1 MKYKNRNS
9 FFIVLFTLFLSNCL
23 IGQLTIKGEV
33 LDEKDNEPLIGANV
47 VIKGTNDGATT
58 DYDGKFLLKTS
69 AEFPLIIQ
77 VTYLGYTQKD
87 IELTVAT
94 EALVIKLSENSIIT
108 EVIEVKGQ
116 RISDKQKMSA
126 LTVESM
132 DLLAIKETPSANFYE
147 GLGAL
152 KGVDLTTA
160 SLGFTIVNTRGFNS
174 TSPVRSLQIIDGVD
188 NQSPG
193 LNFSLGNFVGS
204 PELDVLKVDLIVGAS
219 SAYYG
224 PNAFNGVIDMRTRNP
239 FYHKGLSAMVKAGER
254 SLYEMSF
261 RYADAFKNKSG
272 KEIFA
277 FKINFAYMQANDWE
291 ATNYDPSDQSDVGID
306 NPGGY
311 DAVNI
316 YGDENTDNSRN
327 FSSSPTLKYQYPG
340 MGVFHRKGYK
350 EVDLV
355 DYNTRNIKAST
366 ALHYKIW
373 DDVELIAGANYGEG
387 TTVYQGDNRF
397 SLKGIKFFQ
406 GKLELQKPDKFFL
419 RAYTT
424 TEDAGESY
432 DAYFTAL
439 LLQQS
444 VKDFRNWTNNYTI
457 HWRTFIRPRVESLEG
472 YPDPDVFPFDFDAQ
486 EAVLSQ
492 YQDSLFAW
500 SIETQNA
507 VNTNSRPNYS
517 IYGEPFLEPGTPE
530 FEAEFKRLVSNLP
543 SDPDNPGTRFY
554 DKSDLYHVHG
564 EYKFTPTFADIIVGA
579 NYRLYTPDSKGT
591 IFQDTMGRKI
601 SNWEYGVY
609 AGFEKKFASD
619 KIKLNVS
626 GRMDKNQNFDY
637 LFSPAVSLV
646 YTPNE
651 NQYLRASFSS
661 AIRNP
666 TLTDQYLFY
675 NVGRAI
681 LLGNINGV
689 NNLVTLESFIDF
701 ASTRN
706 PDTLVYFNE
715 PGIQPEKVKTFEIG
729 YRATL
734 FDRIWVDAG
743 YYYSF
748 YDDFIGYKIGADV
761 TYDESTNIIQ
771 GVQVYRLAANAQNRV
786 TTQGFSIGL
795 NYYFPKFLVLAG
807 NYSWNVLNKKG
818 TEDPII
824 PAFNTPEHKYNI
836 SLSGRDMVVKI
847 GATTI
852 RNFGFS
858 VNYKW
863 VQGFLFEGSP
873 QFTGEIPTYDLL
885 DAQLNYNFK
894 KLHTTLKVGASNV
907 LNKKQFQTYG
917 GPRVGRLAYISLL
930 YEWVKK

>member
-1 MKYKNRNS
+1 MKHNLYLLI
-9 FFIVLFTLFLSNCL
+9 FIVSTLLVPCNFL
-23 IGQLTIKGEV
+23 IGQSTIKGEV
-33 LDEKDNEPLIGANV
+33 LDERNDEPLIGANV
-47 VIKGTNDGATT
+47 IIKGSNEGATT
-58 DYDGKFLLKTS
+58 DYEGEFIIKTDQ
-69 AEFPLIIQ
+69 AFPLIIQ
-77 VTYLGYTQKD
+77 VKYLGYTEKE
-87 IELTVAT
+87 IELSA
-94 EALVIKLSENSIIT
+94 ASDNLVVKLGESSIIT

-116 RISDKQKMSA
+116 RISDKQKQA
-126 LTVESM
+126 PLTIESM
-132 DLLAIKETPSANFYE
+132 DILAIKETPAANFYD

-160 SLGFTIVNTRGFNS
+160 SLGFTIINTRGFNS

-193 LNFSLGNFVGS
+193 LNFSLGNFLGS

-224 PNAFNGVIDMRTRNP
+224 PNAFNGVIDMRTKNP

-254 SLYEMSF
+254 NLYEMSF
-261 RYADAFKNKSG
+261 RYAEAFKNKKG
-272 KEIFA
+272 VENFA

-291 ATNYDPSDQSDVGID
+291 ATNYDSLYQSDVGKN

-316 YGDENTDNSRN
+316 YGDENTDASKD
-327 FSSSPTLKYQYPG
+327 FQTSPSLRYDYPG
-340 MGVFHRKGYK
+340 LGIFHRRGYR
-350 EVDLV
+350 EVDVV
-355 DYNTRNIKAST
+355 DYDTRNIKANT
-366 ALHYKIW
+366 ALHYKIQ
-373 DDVELIAGANYGEG
+373 DDVELIAGVNYGEG

-406 GKLELQKPDKFFL
+406 GKLELQKPNKFFI
-419 RAYTT
+419 RAYMT

-439 LLQQS
+439 LLQQAAKTNS
-444 VKDFRNWTNNYTI
+444 KWTNNYIT
-457 HWRTFIRPRVESLEG
+457 HWRNTYKDRVEDFEG
-472 YPDPDVFPFDFDAQ
+472 YPNTNVFPFDFATQSMVLAQ
-486 EAVLSQ
+486 N
-492 YQDSLFAW
+492 QDSLFAW
-500 SIETQNA
+500 HMATQNF
-507 VNTNSRPNYS
+507 VNLNDNPS
-517 IYGEPFLEPGTPE
+517 IGNPFLEPGTPE
-530 FEAEFKRLVSNLP
+530 FEAEFNRITSTLP
-543 SDPDNPGTRFY
+543 SAPDNPGTRFY
-554 DKSDLYHVHG
+554 DRSDLYHVQG
-564 EYKFTPTFADIIVGA
+564 EYKFTPTFSDIIVGG
-579 NYRLYTPDSKGT
+579 NYRKYTPDSRGT

-601 SNWEYGVY
+601 SNWEYGFY
-609 AGFEKKFASD
+609 AGLEKKIINN
-619 KIKLNVS
+619 KLKLNVTC
-626 GRMDKNQNFDY
+626 RMDKNQNFDY

-651 NQYLRASFSS
+651 NQFLRVSFSS

-666 TLTDQYLFY
+666 TLTDQYLYY

-681 LLGNINGV
+681 LLGNVDGV
-689 NNLVTLESFIDF
+689 DSLVTIESLLDYFN
-701 ASTRN
+701 TLN

-715 PGIQPEKVKTFEIG
+715 PGIQPEKVKTIEVG

-734 FDRIWVDAG
+734 FEKLWLDAG

-748 YDDFIGYKIGADV
+748 YDDFIGYKFGANLETDIFGFP
-761 TYDESTNIIQ
+761 TS
-771 GVQVYRLAANAQNRV
+771 VQPYRLAANAQSRV

-807 NYSWNVLNKKG
+807 NYSWNVLNEKG
-818 TEDPII
+818 ADDPII
-824 PAFNTPEHKYNI
+824 PAFNTPEHKFNI
-836 SLSGRDMVVKI
+836 SLSGRDLLFNI
-847 GATTI
+847 GSKTI

-858 VNYKW
+858 ANYKW
-863 VQGFLFEGSP
+863 VKGFLFEGSP

-885 DAQLNYNFK
+885 DTQLNYQFK
-894 KLHTTLKVGASNV
+894 KLRTTLKVGASNV

-930 YEWVKK
+930 YEWIKK

>member
-1 MKYKNRNS
+1 MKHNTRFS
-9 FFIVLFTLFLSNCL
+9 IFIVLIALLLSSKL
-23 IGQLTIKGEV
+23 EGQSTIKGEI
-33 LDEKDNEPLIGANV
+33 LDERDNEPLIGANV
-47 VIKGTNDGATT
+47 IIKGSDEGTIT
-58 DYDGKFLLKTS
+58 DYDGEFILKTDRS
-69 AEFPLIIQ
+69 FPLILI
-77 VTYLGYTQKD
+77 VSYIGYT
-87 IELTVAT
+87 ELEIQLDAAN
-94 EALVIKLSENSIIT
+94 EGLVFKLNENTILT
-108 EVIEVKGQ
+108 DVVEVTSQ
-116 RISDKQKMSA
+116 RISDKQKQSP

-132 DLLAIKETPSANFYE
+132 DILAIKETPSANFYD

-224 PNAFNGVIDMRTRNP
+224 PNAFNGVIDMRTKNP
-239 FYHKGLSAMVKAGER
+239 FYHKGLSAVVKVGER
-254 SLYEMSF
+254 NLYDMSF
-261 RYADAFKNKSG
+261 RYADAIKNKNG
-272 KEIFA
+272 VEKFA

-291 ATNYDPSDQSDVGID
+291 ATNYDSLYQSDVGVS

-327 FSSSPTLKYQYPG
+327 FLTSTSLRLDYPG
-340 MGVFHRKGYK
+340 MGIFHRRGYK
-350 EVDLV
+350 EVEVV
-355 DYNTRNIKAST
+355 DYGTRNIKANM
-366 ALHYKIW
+366 ALHYKLW
-373 DDVELIAGANYGEG
+373 DDVEIIGGANYGEG

-406 GKLELQKPDKFFL
+406 AKLELQKPNKFFI
-419 RAYTT
+419 RSYMT

-439 LLQQS
+439 LLQKAAKINS
-444 VKDFRNWTNNYTI
+444 KWTNNYIT
-457 HWRTFIRPRVESLEG
+457 HWRNTYKDRVEAFEG
-472 YPDPDVFPFDFDAQ
+472 YPSTTVFPFDVEAQ

-492 YQDSLFAW
+492 NLDSLFAW
-500 SIETQNA
+500 SMETQNF
-507 VNTNSRPNYS
+507 VNQNDNPIIGN
-517 IYGEPFLEPGTPE
+517 PFLEPGTPE
-530 FEAEFKRLVSNLP
+530 FEAEYNRITSTLP
-543 SDPDNPGTRFY
+543 SDSINPGTRFY

-564 EYKFTPTFADIIVGA
+564 EYRFTPTFSDIVVGS
-579 NYRLYTPDSKGT
+579 NYRKYTPDSRGT

-601 SNWEYGVY
+601 TNWEYGIY
-609 AGFEKKFASD
+609 AGIEKKFVNNQL
-619 KIKLNVS
+619 KLNLT

-651 NQYLRASFSS
+651 NQYLRISFSS

-666 TLTDQYLFY
+666 TLTDQYLYY

-681 LLGNINGV
+681 LLGNVDGV
-689 NNLVTLESFIDF
+689 DSLVTIESLVDYFYTLD
-701 ASTRN
+701 

-734 FDRIWVDAG
+734 FNKIWIDAG

-748 YDDFIGYKIGADV
+748 YDDFIGYKFGAAV
-761 TYDESTNIIQ
+761 EVSPFPPFLPTKIQ
-771 GVQVYRLAANAQNRV
+771 PYRIAANAQNRV

-795 NYYFPKFLVLAG
+795 NYYFPKYLVIAG
-807 NYSWNVLNKKG
+807 NYSWNILNKKG
-818 TEDPII
+818 TDDPIV
-824 PAFNTPEHKYNI
+824 PAFNTPEHKFNI
-836 SLSGRDMVVKI
+836 SLSGRDMALTI
-847 GATTI
+847 GNKVI
-852 RNFGFS
+852 RNFGFN

-863 VQGFLFEGSP
+863 VEGFLFEGSP

-885 DAQLNYNFK
+885 DAQINYKFVKIN
-894 KLHTTLKVGASNV
+894 TTLKVGASNL
-907 LNKKQFQTYG
+907 LNKKQFQVYG
-917 GPRVGRLAYISLL
+917 GPRVGRLAYVSLL
-930 YEWVKK
+930 YEWNKK